1 MVDQTK
7 WGIDIV
13 QQKNKQKASEERKQM
28 RVELAEFIDKCNTY
42 ELSRLYDEYRRLRKK
57 IIK

>member
-13 QQKNKQKASEERKQM
+13 QQKNKQKAWETIIVKLQGHT
-28 RVELAEFIDKCNTY
+28 LQLFQHY
-42 ELSRLYDEYRRLRKK
+42 E
-57 IIK
+57 